1 MTRLSRPTTLVAVAL
16 LALVALTAAG
26 CAKTTASVDAVARV
40 NGTDILKSTIDKQIA
55 QMKKASPSTFES
67 TQGVQIEQQYR
78 AQILNGLIDLALVR
92 EAGKSL
98 GVTITA
104 KQIDDYVAGLEQQY
118 GSKAALETAMKTA
131 GFDMAM
137 LRDQISNSLLM
148 DGVSSK
154 VASGSPA
161 PTAAQIKAYYD
172 ANKANFATPAQVHAE
187 HILFAV
193 KDKALAQ
200 TVLAKVKS
208 GGDFKALAKQY
219 STDPGSKNTGGDL
232 GWAASSAYVSEFAGA
247 VDKMKVNDV
256 RLVETQFGWHI
267 IKLLGRRA
275 ATQQTLAAATPAVTQ
290 TLQQNAKSDA
300 FSAYLLGLRS
310 KAKIEI
316 LDPAL
321 KKLVDAANAATPKT
335 TTP

>member
-26 CAKTTASVDAVARV
+26 CAKSAASADAIARV
-40 NGTDILKSTIDKQIA
+40 NGTDILKTTIDKQIA
-55 QMKKASPSTFES
+55 QMKKASPATFES

-78 AQILNGLIDLALVR
+78 AQILSGLIDLALVR
-92 EAGKSL
+92 EAGKSV
-98 GVTITA
+98 GVTVTT
-104 KQIDDYVAGLEQQY
+104 KQIDDYIAGLEQQY

-137 LRDQISNSLLM
+137 LRDQINNSLLM
-148 DGVSSK
+148 EGVSSK
-154 VASGSPA
+154 VASGSAA
-161 PTAAQIKAYYD
+161 PTAAQIKTYYD
-172 ANKANFATPAQVHAE
+172 ANKSTFATPAQVHAE
-187 HILFAV
+187 HILLAT
-193 KDKALAQ
+193 KDKTLAQ
-200 TVLAKVKS
+200 TVLAKVKA

-219 STDPGSKNTGGDL
+219 STDPGSKDTGGDL
-232 GWAASSAYVSEFAGA
+232 GWAASSAYVPEFADA

-275 ATQQTLAAATPAVTQ
+275 ATQQTLAEATPVVTQ
-290 TLQQNAKSDA
+290 TLQQNAKSEA

-321 KKLVDAANAATPKT
+321 KKLIDAANAATPKT

>member
-1 MTRLSRPTTLVAVAL
+1 MTRLFRPTTLVAVTL

-26 CAKTTASVDAVARV
+26 CAKTAASADAIARV
-40 NGTDILKSTIDKQIA
+40 NGTDILKTTIDKQIA

-78 AQILNGLIDLALVR
+78 AQILNDLIDLQLVR
-92 EAGKSL
+92 EAGKAV
-98 GVTITA
+98 GVTVTT

-148 DGVSSK
+148 EGVSSK
-154 VASGSPA
+154 VASGSAA
-161 PTAAQIKAYYD
+161 PTAAQIKAHYD
-172 ANKANFATPAQVHAE
+172 ANKATYATPAQVHAE
-187 HILFAV
+187 HILLAT
-193 KDKALAQ
+193 KDKTLAQ
-200 TVLAKVKS
+200 TVLAKVKA

-219 STDPGSKNTGGDL
+219 STDPGSKDTGGDL
-232 GWAASSAYVSEFAGA
+232 GWAGSSAYVPEFAAA

-275 ATQQTLAAATPAVTQ
+275 ATQQTLAEATPAVTQ
-290 TLQQNAKSDA
+290 TLQQNSKSEA

-321 KKLVDAANAATPKT
+321 KKLIDAANAATPKT
-335 TTP
+335 TAP

>member
-1 MTRLSRPTTLVAVAL
+1 MTRLFRPTTLVAVTL

-26 CAKTTASVDAVARV
+26 CAKTAASADAIARV
-40 NGTDILKSTIDKQIA
+40 NGTDILKTTIDKQIA

-78 AQILNGLIDLALVR
+78 AQILNGLIDLQLVR
-92 EAGKSL
+92 EAGKAV
-98 GVTITA
+98 GVTVTT

-137 LRDQISNSLLM
+137 LRDQISNSLLTE
-148 DGVSSK
+148 GVSSK

-161 PTAAQIKAYYD
+161 PTTAQIKAYYD
-172 ANKANFATPAQVHAE
+172 ANKSKFATPAQVHAE
-187 HILFAV
+187 HILLAA
-193 KDKALAQ
+193 KDKTLAQ
-200 TVLAKVKS
+200 TVLAKVKA
-208 GGDFKALAKQY
+208 GGDFKALAEQY
-219 STDPGSKNTGGDL
+219 STDPGSKDTGGGL
-232 GWAASSAYVSEFAGA
+232 GWAGSSAYVPEFAAA
-247 VDKMKVNDV
+247 VDAMKVNDV
-256 RLVETQFGWHI
+256 RLVETQFGWHV

-275 ATQQTLAAATPAVTQ
+275 ATQQTLAEATPAVTQ
-290 TLQQNAKSDA
+290 TLQQNSKSEA

-310 KAKIEI
+310 KATIEI

-321 KKLVDAANAATPKT
+321 KKLIDAANAATPKT
-335 TTP
+335 TAP

>member
-26 CAKTTASVDAVARV
+26 CAKSAASADAIARV
-40 NGTDILKSTIDKQIA
+40 NGTDILKTTIDKQIA
-55 QMKKASPSTFES
+55 QMKKASPATFES

-78 AQILNGLIDLALVR
+78 AQILSGLIDLALVQ
-92 EAGKSL
+92 EAGKSV
-98 GVTITA
+98 GVTVTA
-104 KQIDDYVAGLEQQY
+104 KQIDDYIAGLEQQY

-137 LRDQISNSLLM
+137 LRDQINNSLLM
-148 DGVSSK
+148 EGVSSK
-154 VASGSPA
+154 VASGSAA
-161 PTAAQIKAYYD
+161 PTAAQIKTYYD
-172 ANKANFATPAQVHAE
+172 ANKSTFATPAQVHAE
-187 HILFAV
+187 HILLAT
-193 KDKALAQ
+193 KDKTLAQ
-200 TVLAKVKS
+200 TVLAKVKA

-219 STDPGSKNTGGDL
+219 SIDPGSKDTGGDL
-232 GWAASSAYVSEFAGA
+232 GWAASSAYVPEFADA

-275 ATQQTLAAATPAVTQ
+275 ATQQTLAEATPAVTQ
-290 TLQQNAKSDA
+290 TLQQNAKSEA
-300 FSAYLLGLRS
+300 FSAYLTGLRS

-321 KKLVDAANAATPKT
+321 KKLIDAANVATPKT

>member
-26 CAKTTASVDAVARV
+26 CAKSAASADAIARV
-40 NGTDILKSTIDKQIA
+40 NGTDILKTTIDKQIA
-55 QMKKASPSTFES
+55 QMKKASPATFES

-78 AQILNGLIDLALVR
+78 AQILSGLIDLALVQ
-92 EAGKSL
+92 EAGKSV
-98 GVTITA
+98 GVTVTT
-104 KQIDDYVAGLEQQY
+104 KQIDDYIAGLEQQY

-137 LRDQISNSLLM
+137 LRDQINNSLLM
-148 DGVSSK
+148 EGVSSK
-154 VASGSPA
+154 VASGSAA
-161 PTAAQIKAYYD
+161 PTAAQIKTYYD
-172 ANKANFATPAQVHAE
+172 ANKSTFATPAQVHAE
-187 HILFAV
+187 HILLAT
-193 KDKALAQ
+193 KDKTLAQ
-200 TVLAKVKS
+200 TVLAKVKA

-219 STDPGSKNTGGDL
+219 STDPGSKDTGGDL
-232 GWAASSAYVSEFAGA
+232 GWAASSAYVPEFADA

-275 ATQQTLAAATPAVTQ
+275 ATQQTLAEATPAVTQ
-290 TLQQNAKSDA
+290 TLQQNAKSEA
-300 FSAYLLGLRS
+300 FSAYLTGLRS

-321 KKLVDAANAATPKT
+321 KKLIDAANVATPKT

>member
-1 MTRLSRPTTLVAVAL
+1 MTRLFRPTTLVAVTL

-26 CAKTTASVDAVARV
+26 CAKTAASADAIARV
-40 NGTDILKSTIDKQIA
+40 NGTDILKTTIDKQIA
-55 QMKKASPSTFES
+55 QMKKASPTTFES

-78 AQILNGLIDLALVR
+78 AQILNGLIDLQLVR
-92 EAGKSL
+92 EAGKTA
-98 GVTITA
+98 GVTVTT
-104 KQIDDYVAGLEQQY
+104 KQIDDYVSGLEQQY
-118 GSKAALETAMKTA
+118 GSKAALETAMKSA

-137 LRDQISNSLLM
+137 LRDQINNSLLM
-148 DGVSSK
+148 EGVSSK
-154 VASGSPA
+154 VASGSAA

-172 ANKANFATPAQVHAE
+172 ANKATFATPAQVHAE
-187 HILFAV
+187 HILLAT
-193 KDKALAQ
+193 KDKTLAQ
-200 TVLAKVKS
+200 TVLAKVKA

-232 GWAASSAYVSEFAGA
+232 GWAASSAYVPEFAA
-247 VDKMKVNDV
+247 AADAMKVNDV

-275 ATQQTLAAATPAVTQ
+275 ATQQTLAEATPAVTQ
-290 TLQQNAKSDA
+290 TLQQNSKSEA

-321 KKLVDAANAATPKT
+321 KKLIDAANAAPAA